1 MDNERLRK
9 QIAFILEADKEKNIL
24 RQTHLSANGRRE
36 NDAEHAWHMAL
47 MVYLLKEY
55 ADEEFDVAKAMI
67 MALIHDIVEID
78 AGDTYAYDSKGLE
91 TKEVREEQAAKRLFG
106 LLPEDQGEELK
117 SLFEEYEANETPEAR
132 FVRVMD
138 NFQPLLLNNSNDGR
152 DWKEHGIKKSQ
163 VMQRHAKT
171 KLGSNVIWECS
182 EKIIEDNVRKGNL
195 IDDCYLPTRTSG
207 PE

>member
-9 QIAFILEADKEKNIL
+9 QIAFILEADKEKNIF

-55 ADEEFDVAKAMI
+55 ANEEFDVAKAMI

-106 LLPEDQGEELK
+106 LLPEAQGEELK
-117 SLFEEYEANETPEAR
+117 SLFEEYEATETPEAR

-163 VMQRHAKT
+163 VMQRHVKT

-195 IDDCYLPTRTSG
+195 IDDCYVPTRTSR

>member
-9 QIAFILEADKEKNIL
+9 QIDFILEADKEKNIF
-24 RQTHLSANGRRE
+24 RQTHLSGNGRRE

-47 MVYLLKEY
+47 MIYLLKEY
-55 ADEEFDVAKAMI
+55 ANEEFDLAKAMM
-67 MALIHDIVEID
+67 MALVHDIVEID
-78 AGDTYAYDSKGLE
+78 AGDTYAYDPEGLE
-91 TKEVREEQAAKRLFG
+91 TKEVREEQAAKRIFG

-138 NFQPLLLNNSNDGR
+138 NFQPLLLNNSNDGN
-152 DWKEHGIKKSQ
+152 DWKEHGIGKSQ
-163 VMQRHAKT
+163 VIQRHIKT
-171 KLGSNVIWECS
+171 KLGSNVIWGCS

-195 IDDCYLPTRTSG
+195 KD
-207 PE
+207 E

>member
-1 MDNERLRK
+1 MENERLRK
-9 QIAFILEADKEKNIL
+9 QIEFILEADKEKNIL
-24 RQTHLSANGRRE
+24 RQTHLSGNGRRE
-36 NDAEHAWHMAL
+36 NDAEHAWHMAV
-47 MVYLLKEY
+47 MIYLLKEY
-55 ADEEFDVAKAMI
+55 ANEEFDIAKAML

-78 AGDTYAYDSKGLE
+78 AGDTYAYDPKGLE
-91 TKEVREEQAAKRLFG
+91 TKEAREEQAAKRLFG

-152 DWKEHGIKKSQ
+152 DWKEHGITKSQ
-163 VMQRHAKT
+163 VIKRHMKT
-171 KLGSNVIWECS
+171 KLGSNTIWECS

-195 IDDCYLPTRTSG
+195 KD
-207 PE
+207 E